1 MTAIGRFALKS
12 ETINNPSIPTFFLA
26 LSDKIDKNT
35 DSLTNN
41 NSSSDS
47 SSLSIEELESTWK
60 SKKIFEKHPRFSYC
74 ISKDPK
80 NDYFFHPRTHN
91 GTSKLVSLDV
101 KDYIKESILH
111 YAIPRDEL
119 RYKIQSLLIKP
130 LDISNQGLWEGVLST
145 GTLGSSGAIPASIVK
160 QIKQQNSKKKAK
172 DLKETVILFRA
183 HHAMADGVSL
193 ANVITDLSDESEMIN
208 DSIAKQMMSIKKK
221 KKQLSFWE
229 RMLMRLYKV
238 INFWFIGSIKALL
251 YHGLLLLTSNSIYNN
266 DNTATSESSR
276 SVSWCN
282 AASVDEIKQ
291 IIKILSPGSTIN
303 DVFVSCVSAAILQQ
317 MKENN
322 IIKSNVKQV
331 PLPHTMNVVI
341 PVHLTGGIIPPG
353 ESMGNR
359 IGAMVVRIPGE
370 NATNDAALDRLSNV
384 SKSIKTLK
392 STPSAFLSYY
402 LAKFFSS
409 ISSSDNNTI
418 TQKII
423 QYSNANAICVI
434 SNVRAPTFP
443 LHIQN
448 KQIHSL
454 VGFLPLPAG
463 VPIGVVI
470 QSYNGMLSLSVT
482 TSDKDIIPDP
492 DRFLKLVL
500 MEYGKLYMEAKEKQL
515 KLVGEQKS
523 I

>member
-1 MTAIGRFALKS
+1 M
-12 ETINNPSIPTFFLA
+12 
-26 LSDKIDKNT
+26 
-35 DSLTNN
+35 
-41 NSSSDS
+41 
-47 SSLSIEELESTWK
+47 
-60 SKKIFEKHPRFSYC
+60 H
-74 ISKDPK
+74 
-80 NDYFFHPRTHN
+80 
-91 GTSKLVSLDV
+91 
-101 KDYIKESILH
+101 
-111 YAIPRDEL
+111 
-119 RYKIQSLLIKP
+119 
-130 LDISNQGLWEGVLST
+130 
-145 GTLGSSGAIPASIVK
+145 
-160 QIKQQNSKKKAK
+160 
-172 DLKETVILFRA
+172 
-183 HHAMADGVSL
+183 
-193 ANVITDLSDESEMIN
+193 
-208 DSIAKQMMSIKKK
+208 
-221 KKQLSFWE
+221 
-229 RMLMRLYKV
+229 LYKV
-238 INFWFIGSIKALL
+238 INFWFIGSIKALW

-266 DNTATSESSR
+266 DNTATTESSR

-402 LAKFFSS
+402 LAKFFSN

-434 SNVRAPTFP
+434 SNVRGPTFP